1 MYTTQK
7 DKLKYLRKVCRD
19 NGLIFKVNKNYW
31 LNDKTVYMIVDKYNG
46 NIVSN
51 YHTIDSAYDNEASC
65 SFISQ
70 VNNDADYL

>member
-19 NGLIFKVNKNYW
+19 NGLVFKVNNNYW
-31 LNDKTVYMIVDKYNG
+31 LNNKTVYMIVEKETG

-51 YHTIDSAYDNEASC
+51 YHTIDSAYDNEMNC